1 MEGWISVH
9 RKIWEHWLVEKSRP
23 LTRLEAWLKILME
36 VNHEQKKVSL
46 GNELIIVKRGESINS
61 LDTWARLFNWDKS
74 KVRRFFKL
82 LESDS
87 MIVLKSNRKTTHLNV
102 CNYEDYQDKRN
113 SNETQ
118 MKRKRNAN
126 ETQMTP
132 NNNVNNYNN
141 ENKYKKYLLS
151 EIEISE
157 HPGLN
162 NEYFEIAKSFRD
174 LFKKNLIEAGASTK
188 TVDKAKG
195 TWVDDVRLMIEND
208 GYSKQDLRDVWFF
221 LRDERPDRNG
231 FSWGANILSTSKLR
245 QQMSKLKLKIHN
257 GANRSSNKE
266 ATSWNELAEVVK
278 KSFEE
283 AE

>member
-9 RKIWEHWLVEKSRP
+9 RKIWEHWLIEKSRP

-102 CNYEDYQDKRN
+102 CNYGDYQDKRN
-113 SNETQ
+113 IDETQ

-132 NNNVNNYNN
+132 NNNGNND
-141 ENKYKKYLLS
+141 NKGISNIYMSKNFDFKTSIIDLGVEKQIAEDWMKVRAKKKAANTKTAFNAIKKQ
-151 EIEISE
+151 IEISGVPANE
-157 HPGLN
+157 CVKIAAEKSWQGLKAEWII
-162 NEYFEIAKSFRD
+162 NEIKSQPAN
-174 LFKKNLIEAGASTK
+174 KSKNL
-188 TVDKAKG
+188 
-195 TWVDDVRLMIEND
+195 L
-208 GYSKQDLRDVWFF
+208 
-221 LRDERPDRNG
+221 
-231 FSWGANILSTSKLR
+231 
-245 QQMSKLKLKIHN
+245 
-257 GANRSSNKE
+257 
-266 ATSWNELAEVVK
+266 EV
-278 KSFEE
+278 
-283 AE
+283 

>member
-9 RKIWEHWLVEKSRP
+9 RKIWEHWLIEKSRP
-23 LTRLEAWLKILME
+23 LTRLEAWLKILMD

-102 CNYEDYQDKRN
+102 CNYDDYQDKRN
-113 SNETQ
+113 IDETQ

-132 NNNVNNYNN
+132 NNNGNND
-141 ENKYKKYLLS
+141 NKGISNIYMSKNFDFKTSIIDLGVEKQIAEDWMKVRAKKKAANTKTAFNAIKKQ
-151 EIEISE
+151 IEISGVPANE
-157 HPGLN
+157 CVKIAAEKSWQGLKAEWII
-162 NEYFEIAKSFRD
+162 NEIKSQPAN
-174 LFKKNLIEAGASTK
+174 KSKNL
-188 TVDKAKG
+188 
-195 TWVDDVRLMIEND
+195 L
-208 GYSKQDLRDVWFF
+208 
-221 LRDERPDRNG
+221 
-231 FSWGANILSTSKLR
+231 
-245 QQMSKLKLKIHN
+245 
-257 GANRSSNKE
+257 
-266 ATSWNELAEVVK
+266 EV
-278 KSFEE
+278 
-283 AE
+283 